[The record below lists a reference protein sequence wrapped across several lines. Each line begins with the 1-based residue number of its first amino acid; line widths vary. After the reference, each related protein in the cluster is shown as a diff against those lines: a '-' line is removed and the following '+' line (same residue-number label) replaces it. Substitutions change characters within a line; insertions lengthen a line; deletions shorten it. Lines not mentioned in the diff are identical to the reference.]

1 MRNDNSAS
9 QILTG
14 DIAAQVL
21 GLTEQHIYF
30 FEPEMNS
37 KKLGIHQLMLNDF
50 LALSK
55 AAAQADIELKI
66 ASGYRSFERQL
77 LIWNNKFTGKTAIKN
92 AIGETVNIN
101 QLSDIEIINAI
112 LLFSALPGT
121 SRHHWGTDIDVYA
134 ENLLNGEKL
143 QLEPWEYD
151 KTGPM
156 AKLSSWLTD
165 NAGKFGFYF
174 PYDQFRGGVAIEPWH
189 LSYAPLAKQYQSVL
203 NIELLQVLLAKT
215 NIAGQKMITKHIP
228 QIFKQY
234 INNINVV

>member
-92 AIGETVNIN
+92 AIGETVNIS
-101 QLSDIEIINAI
+101 QLTDIEIIHAI

-121 SRHHWGTDIDVYA
+121 SRHHWGTDID
-134 ENLLNGEKL
+134 LNNFTNKPSGQIPVTMTGFSVKVCPSPGKL
-143 QLEPWEYD
+143 IVAPDSGGGALICPVKPTEPD
-151 KTGPM
+151 
-156 AKLSSWLTD
+156 
-165 NAGKFGFYF
+165 
-174 PYDQFRGGVAIEPWH
+174 
-189 LSYAPLAKQYQSVL
+189 
-203 NIELLQVLLAKT
+203 
-215 NIAGQKMITKHIP
+215 
-228 QIFKQY
+228 
-234 INNINVV
+234 